1 MTSWLMKVLP
11 VMLPLLLLSTTAAA
25 AGEEAAAGGAGGM
38 IALGAGL
45 AIGLAGLGGGLGQG
59 NATASA
65 LQGVA
70 RNPQTAGTI
79 QTQMIIGLA
88 FIESLVIY
96 SLVIAFMLQGKI

>member
-1 MTSWLMKVLP
+1 
-11 VMLPLLLLSTTAAA
+11 
-25 AGEEAAAGGAGGM
+25 M

>member
-1 MTSWLMKVLP
+1 
-11 VMLPLLLLSTTAAA
+11 MLDARGVGVAL
-25 AGEEAAAGGAGGM
+25 GEEE
-38 IALGAGL
+38 L
-45 AIGLAGLGGGLGQG
+45 ARLDDLFLAGLGGGIGQG
-59 NATASA
+59 NAVNGG

-96 SLVIAFMLQGKI
+96 GLVIAFMLQGKI

>member
-11 VMLPLLLLSTTAAA
+11 VMLPLLLLSTTASAADELA
-25 AGEEAAAGGAGGM
+25 AGGGAGGL

-45 AIGLAGLGGGLGQG
+45 AVGLAALGGGIGQG
-59 NATASA
+59 NAVHGG

-96 SLVIAFMLQGKI
+96 GLVIAFMLQGKV